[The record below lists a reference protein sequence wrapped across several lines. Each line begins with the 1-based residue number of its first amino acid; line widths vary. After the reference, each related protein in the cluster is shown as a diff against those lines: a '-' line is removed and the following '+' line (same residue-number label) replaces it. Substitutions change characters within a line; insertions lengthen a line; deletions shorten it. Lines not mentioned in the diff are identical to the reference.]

1 MRSRTFG
8 SSCVV
13 NHPLP
18 LLGGGPSFR
27 PTRTG
32 VAVNLFSLGAVLQD
46 EGDRHVG
53 LVADDVAVLD
63 EDVHVLNPGTLY
75 APKRLIG
82 AGDGLVYGV
91 LEAVLRDGAQLGYSC
106 DAHMLVYLPD
116 P

>member
-32 VAVNLFSLGAVLQD
+32 IAVNLFSLGAVLQD
-46 EGDRHVG
+46 EGDRHVC

-63 EDVHVLNPGTLY
+63 HDVHVLNPGTLD
-75 APKRLIG
+75 APKGLGG
-82 AGDGLVYGV
+82 AGYSLIDGV
-91 LEAVLRDGAQLGYSC
+91 LETLLGDGAQLG
-106 DAHMLVYLPD
+106 DACYAHKRVTS
-116 P
+116 